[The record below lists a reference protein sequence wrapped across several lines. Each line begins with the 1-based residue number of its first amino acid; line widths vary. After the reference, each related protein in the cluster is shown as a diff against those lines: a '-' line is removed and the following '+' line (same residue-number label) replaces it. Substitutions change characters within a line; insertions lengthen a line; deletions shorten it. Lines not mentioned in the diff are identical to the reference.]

1 MFLTAPIPSE
11 LLNLFAM
18 NERAE
23 RRESEMGFKIRLE
36 RRREYKLAF
45 SFFFLRVLENVLEQF
60 FNFLQLRPLTSRYKL
75 NNFTMIKPLC
85 GLRKDGLK
93 KV

>member
-18 NERAE
+18 SERGE
-23 RRESEMGFKIRLE
+23 RRKREMGFKIGLE

-45 SFFFLRVLENVLEQF
+45 SFF
-60 FNFLQLRPLTSRYKL
+60 
-75 NNFTMIKPLC
+75 
-85 GLRKDGLK
+85 
-93 KV
+93 

>member
-23 RRESEMGFKIRLE
+23 RREREMGFKIRLE

>member
-23 RRESEMGFKIRLE
+23 RREREMGFKIILE
-36 RRREYKLAF
+36 RRREYKLVF
-45 SFFFLRVLENVLEQF
+45 SFF
-60 FNFLQLRPLTSRYKL
+60 
-75 NNFTMIKPLC
+75 
-85 GLRKDGLK
+85 
-93 KV
+93 

>member
-23 RRESEMGFKIRLE
+23 RREREMGFKIILE
-36 RRREYKLAF
+36 RRREYKLVF
-45 SFFFLRVLENVLEQF
+45 FFFLKSFGECSGTVF
-60 FNFLQLRPLTSRYKL
+60 
-75 NNFTMIKPLC
+75 
-85 GLRKDGLK
+85 
-93 KV
+93 

>member
-23 RRESEMGFKIRLE
+23 RRERELGFKIRLE